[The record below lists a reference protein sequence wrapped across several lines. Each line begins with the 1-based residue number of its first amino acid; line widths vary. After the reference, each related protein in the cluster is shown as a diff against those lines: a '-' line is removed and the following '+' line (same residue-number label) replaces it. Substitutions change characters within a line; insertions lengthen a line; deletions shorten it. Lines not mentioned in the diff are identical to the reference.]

1 MRSGERVQVGG
12 PYFEDFG
19 VGQVFDDAPAMTVTS
34 GHAALHQALTGDR
47 LRLALDAQLSHAV
60 TGRER
65 QLAHPNLV
73 CDVAIGQSTGPT
85 QRVLGNLFYRG
96 LVLLSP
102 VFLGDTLHTRTQ
114 VVALKQN
121 AQRAGRPATGL
132 VALRIQTE
140 NQHGEAVLD
149 FWRCPMIP
157 LRVPSGETGHDDDF
171 DDIPQDLDPDRVRDA
186 VPSDWRLQELRH
198 RVAGEHFA
206 DLQEGT
212 VWDIGGRDTV
222 TGAPELVRLTLNL
235 AAAHTDAGAT
245 AHGRRLVYGGHT
257 ISIAA
262 SHTTRALPNLAT
274 IVAWHGCDHRG
285 PVFEKDVLRTELS
298 LETKEPLKQGG
309 LLDLRALVWAE
320 RDDGAKRVEVEVL
333 DWRFVGVMA

>member
-1 MRSGERVQVGG
+1 
-12 PYFEDFG
+12 
-19 VGQVFDDAPAMTVTS
+19 VFDDAPALTLTS

-47 LRLALDAQLSHAV
+47 LRLALDAELSRAV
-60 TGRER
+60 TGDPR

-102 VFLGDTLHTRTQ
+102 VFLGDTLRTHTR

-121 AQRAGRPATGL
+121 RVREGRPAAGL
-132 VALRIQTE
+132 VVLQIHTE
-140 NQHGEAVLD
+140 NQRGEPVLD

-157 LRVPSGETGHDDDF
+157 LRVPTSETGHDQSF
-171 DDIPQDLDPDRVRDA
+171 ADIPEDLDPDRVRLA
-186 VPSDWRLQELRH
+186 VPSGWHLQELRN
-198 RVAGEHFA
+198 RVGGEHFA
-206 DLQEGT
+206 DVTEGT
-212 VWDIGGRDTV
+212 VWEIEGRDTV

-235 AAAHTDAGAT
+235 AAAHSDAGAT
-245 AHGRRLVYGGHT
+245 PHGKRLVYGGHT

-262 SHTTRALPNLAT
+262 SHATRALPNLAT
-274 IVAWHGCDHRG
+274 IVAWHGCDHLG
-285 PVFEKDVLRTELS
+285 PVFEGDVLRTELT
-298 LETKEPLKQGG
+298 LESKNALEQGG
-309 LLDLRALVWAE
+309 LLDLRALVWAD
-320 RDDGAKRVEVEVL
+320 RDDGGRHVEEPVL

>member
-1 MRSGERVQVGG
+1 
-12 PYFEDFG
+12 
-19 VGQVFDDAPAMTVTS
+19 VFDDAPALTLTH
-34 GHAALHQALTGDR
+34 GHSALHQALTGDR
-47 LRLALDAQLSHAV
+47 LRLALDAELSRAV
-60 TGRER
+60 TGDER

-102 VFLGDTLHTRTQ
+102 VFVGDTLHTRTR

-121 AQRAGRPATGL
+121 RVREGQPATGL
-132 VALRIQTE
+132 VVLRIQTQNE
-140 NQHGEAVLD
+140 RGEPVLD

-157 LRVPSGETGHDDDF
+157 LRAGAGETGHNDAF
-171 DDIPQDLDPDRVRDA
+171 DDIPQDLDPESVRHA
-186 VPSDWRLQELRH
+186 VPSGWRLQELRD
-198 RVAGEHFA
+198 RVGGEHFA
-206 DLQEGT
+206 DVAQGT
-212 VWDIGGRDTV
+212 VWEIGGRDTV
-222 TGAPELVRLTLNL
+222 TGALELVRLTLNV
-235 AAAHTDAGAT
+235 AAAHSDAGAT

-262 SHTTRALPNLAT
+262 SHATRALPNLAT
-274 IVAWHGCDHRG
+274 IVAWHGCDHLG
-285 PVFEKDVLRTELS
+285 PVFEGDLLRTELT
-298 LETKEPLKQGG
+298 LEAKAPLEQGG

-320 RDDGAKRVEVEVL
+320 RDDGGQRAEVQVL